1 MIDKVSLQ
9 PTALPPTIP
18 KPTPT
23 VAPEVRAATA
33 SDFSSAMSAAAKGV
47 ARSLVDAEV
56 AAIKGVNNQLPIRD
70 VVEAVMQ
77 AEQSLQAAIA
87 VRDKVV
93 AAYMEISR
101 MQI

>member
-9 PTALPPTIP
+9 PTALPTATP
-18 KPTPT
+18 KPAPAM
-23 VAPEVRAATA
+23 APEVRAAA
-33 SDFSSAMSAAAKGV
+33 EPDFSAAMSAAAKGV
-47 ARSLVDAEV
+47 ARSLVDAEA